1 MPVRFRCK
9 HCDQLLGIARRKIGT
24 EVRCPECHKMVLVP
38 AENAPDLDEPTRK
51 GELPSEGGDPLVSF
65 QPPGS
70 QPAVEPVKPV
80 KAKNEPLISR
90 QPPAPAFDD
99 EPYRLP
105 APAAG
110 FVLSP
115 LHASLLTIG
124 AVLILAAAFAAGL
137 LIGRYF
143 L

>member
-24 EVRCPECHKMVLVP
+24 EVRCPECQKMVLVP
-38 AENAPDLDEPTRK
+38 AENAQELDEPTRK
-51 GELPSEGGDPLVSF
+51 GDPPSEGDRPPGRFHQVADPSVEPPEAKNDPLF
-65 QPPGS
+65 
-70 QPAVEPVKPV
+70 
-80 KAKNEPLISR
+80 SR
-90 QPPAPAFDD
+90 GVRAPAFDD

-105 APAAG
+105 VHVQTAG

-124 AVLILAAAFAAGL
+124 ALFVLALAFALGL